1 MDEYVEEDV
10 GNIVSFEHINVQI
23 PDQSMATLFYVVGMG
38 FTRDP
43 YLNVGLNNM
52 WVNVGEQQF
61 HLPTRSSQVI
71 DGHIGVV
78 VPNLDALEGRLK
90 NIAEGLKGSKFIF
103 SRSEDEISVTCPWGN
118 RYRCFESRPAFGD
131 MMLGIP
137 YVEFRVAPG
146 AASAIVRFYRDAL
159 GAPGD
164 LIRDASGPVGRVSI
178 GRHQSL
184 FFREAAEAPAPYDGH
199 HVAIYVSN
207 FSGPYAY
214 LKGRGLISEEV
225 RNHQFRFKD
234 IVDPENGAKKFT
246 LEHEV
251 RSLKH
256 PMYHRPFVNRDAG
269 QSQRSYHR
277 GWDALVPFER

>member
-1 MDEYVEEDV
+1 MGEYAEEDV

-23 PDQSMATLFYVVGMG
+23 PDQSIATLFYVVGMG

-61 HLPTRSSQVI
+61 HLPTRSPQVI
-71 DGHIGVV
+71 DGHVGVV
-78 VPNLDALEGRLK
+78 VPSLDALEARLK
-90 NIAEGLKGSKFIF
+90 NIAGELKGSKFAF
-103 SRSEDEISVTCPWGN
+103 SRSEDQISVTCPWGN
-118 RYRCFESRPAFGD
+118 RYRCFESRPDFGD
-131 MMLGIP
+131 MILGIP
-137 YVEFRVAPG
+137 YVEFRVGLGAAPG
-146 AASAIVRFYRDAL
+146 ILRFYRDAL
-159 GAPGD
+159 GAPAY
-164 LIRDASGPVGRVSI
+164 LETDANGQVGRVSI

-184 FFREAAEAPAPYDGH
+184 LFRETAEAPAPYDGH
-199 HVAIYVSN
+199 HLAIYVSN
-207 FSGPYAY
+207 FSAPYAY

-234 IVDPENGAKKFT
+234 IVDPEDDGKKFT

-256 PMYHRPFVNRDAG
+256 PMYHRPFVNRDAA
-269 QSQRSYHR
+269 QSQRAYHR
-277 GWDALVPFER
+277 GRDAFVPFER